1 MLYATVATLL
11 FLQYKQIG
19 YLLLRHCF
27 SDKNI
32 VMPAPNDNPSPR
44 SRQTVVIIFLS
55 ALALSKHIFDL
66 QRTQNLLFIP
76 PYMMSLHSLAIT
88 EPSASIIIPSSCF
101 SLSGSGDS
109 EYGLWKA
116 TAQGVSCRISQIAAS
131 DGIKREACLARV
143 HG

>member
-32 VMPAPNDNPSPR
+32 AMLAPNDNPSPR

-66 QRTQNLLFIP
+66 QRTQDLLFIL

-88 EPSASIIIPSSCF
+88 EPSASFIIPSSCF
-101 SLSGSGDS
+101 LLSRSGDS

-116 TAQGVSCRISQIAAS
+116 TAWSLVSNISNRWS
-131 DGIKREACLARV
+131 DGIKREAGLARV